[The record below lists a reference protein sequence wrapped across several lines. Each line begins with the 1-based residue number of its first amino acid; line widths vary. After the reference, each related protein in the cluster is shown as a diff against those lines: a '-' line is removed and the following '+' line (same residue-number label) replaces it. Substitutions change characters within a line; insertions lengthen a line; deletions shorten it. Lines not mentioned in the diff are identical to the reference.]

1 MSKCPVKP
9 LRISAASVILVMSA
23 IVFSGWAGGAS
34 SAVTAAAPAPTGTAP
49 RVQTVASGLVH
60 PWAVALL
67 ADGRFIVS
75 DRPGRLRIVDV
86 KVNGQRGASIAGLPA
101 IAASGQGGL
110 LGYRDRIELEN
121 GQVVAEHKLLERDGA
136 RIRDV
141 RQGPDGLLYV
151 LTDAPNG
158 RLLRLLPP

>member
-60 PWAVALL
+60 PWAVAPL
-67 ADGRFIVS
+67 ADGRFIAS
-75 DRPGRLRIVDV
+75 DRPGRLRIVG
-86 KVNGQRGASIAGLPA
+86 VNGQRCAPIAGLPA

-110 LGYRDRIELEN
+110 LGYRDRIELKN